1 MGTATIRGKEW
12 RTGGCILQRW
22 VKERVSLAD
31 RRGGMGGVCVESGE
45 RRENGEKEQR
55 RGKGAG

>member
-1 MGTATIRGKEW
+1 MQ
-12 RTGGCILQRW
+12 TGEVGW
-22 VKERVSLAD
+22 
-31 RRGGMGGVCVESGE
+31 GGVCVESGE